1 MKNINDIFSGN
12 LERQFR
18 GHFSRHLA
26 EALVCKLQIAPGANL
41 VMLIGDC
48 RAKNNLEAVQIWVA
62 RELPD
67 EIDRDANVYLESFS
81 QKLIDK
87 LRRIRE
93 NADSFD

>member
-48 RAKNNLEAVQIWVA
+48 R
-62 RELPD
+62 
-67 EIDRDANVYLESFS
+67 S
-81 QKLIDK
+81 
-87 LRRIRE
+87 
-93 NADSFD
+93 ADMGGT